1 MNKYFLTALSVLSLY
16 ATCANAA
23 NVYTP
28 YVGIDALYSTLKA
41 THIKPH
47 YFGGGVHIGTTYNTY
62 FGTEVF
68 YEQFGQNVKKI
79 DAGQKLKTSYRAY
92 GLDMVGYLPLIK
104 ENKFVLFSSIGA
116 GEYVV
121 RHKMT
126 GQKHKNNTGYA
137 YRFGGGAMFGLSE
150 HWSIRILARYAKMHH
165 IDGLNHAWTYGI
177 GLRYNFAREQ

>member
-1 MNKYFLTALSVLSLY
+1 MNKYFLTALSVMSLY
-16 ATCANAA
+16 TASAKAA

-28 YVGIDALYSTLKA
+28 FIGVDALYSTFKA
-41 THIKPH
+41 QAVKPH
-47 YFGGGVHIGTTYNTY
+47 YMGGGIHIGTTYNNY

-68 YEQFGQNVKKI
+68 YEQFGKNTKRV
-79 DAGQKLKTSYRAY
+79 AANQKLTTSYRAY
-92 GLDMVGYLPLIK
+92 GIDITGYLPLLK
-104 ENKFVLFSSIGA
+104 ENRLALTASLGA

-121 RHKMT
+121 RHKT
-126 GQKHKNNTGYA
+126 TAEKHKNNTGYA